1 MDLDAAREL
10 ARELMD
16 EHGLTGWRFEFDRAK
31 RRAGVCRHHQQVI
44 GLSGPIT
51 RLHPEAEVRDTI
63 LHEIAHALA
72 GPRAGHGPAWVAVAR
87 RIGCSAERCVPG
99 DAPAVPGAW
108 VGICPQGHT
117 ADRHRRPER
126 VLLCAVCRGRPT
138 QERIFEWL
146 HHGRAAAMH
155 PNYVHELQALLE
167 GRRLVR
173 LGPGCRARITA
184 PGRFHGRVGTVVRSG
199 RTKVAV
205 RVKEGVLEVAH
216 AGVEPA

>member
-1 MDLDAAREL
+1 MDLEAAWEL

-16 EHGLTGWRFEFDRAK
+16 EHGLRGWRLELDRAK
-31 RRAGVCRHHQQVI
+31 RRAGICRHHQKVI
-44 GLSGPIT
+44 GLSAPLT

-63 LHEIAHALA
+63 LHEIAHAIA
-72 GPRAGHGPAWVAVAR
+72 GPQAGHGPKWAAVAR
-87 RIGCSAERCVPG
+87 RIGSSAQRCVSD

-126 VLLCAVCRGRPT
+126 VLLCTLCRSRPT

-146 HHGRAAAMH
+146 HHGRPGAMH
-155 PNYVHELQALLE
+155 PNYVHELRALLE

-173 LGPGCRARITA
+173 LGPGCRARITV
-184 PGRFHGRVGTVVRSG
+184 PGQFEGRVGTVLKSG
-199 RTKVAV
+199 RTKVTIKV
-205 RVKEGVLEVAH
+205 REGVLQVLH